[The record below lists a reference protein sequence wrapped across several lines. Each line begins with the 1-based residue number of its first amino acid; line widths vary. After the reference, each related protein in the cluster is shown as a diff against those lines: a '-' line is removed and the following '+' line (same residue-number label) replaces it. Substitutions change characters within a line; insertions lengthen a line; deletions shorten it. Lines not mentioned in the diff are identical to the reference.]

1 MILPFRRRSRP
12 EAALAL
18 HDLGAA
24 APWPGRPFVA
34 LVPGAEAPLL
44 PLDLP
49 AGLSGPARERVAR
62 RQMRDALGPDGA
74 EARPAR
80 LGAAREGW
88 QRMLVCDA
96 GARAQ
101 WAARVAGTACHAVL
115 PDYLALPAAPGL
127 WVIET
132 GDEGLRARLGPED
145 GFTAEPE
152 LALALLAAVAEE
164 APPRAVLRL
173 GPPLAP
179 LDDWLGAR
187 GWPIAENVEALG
199 GQEGIKTP
207 VRFGH
212 GELALD
218 LARDPEAERAALR
231 RGLAR
236 LALALVLALG
246 GFGLWAA
253 SVQIETT
260 RLADQGLVYRKNAER
275 LARAGLIPAGPILDL
290 RAQAQGALERAR
302 AQSAQASGEARPLE
316 ALRVAGE
323 VLAAQELRVT
333 RAAYQP
339 GTGLVIDLEIAD
351 FAALDGLVAALRAAG
366 TEARVA
372 QSVTREGTGVEAVL
386 ALATTLKGPDR

>member
-1 MILPFRRRSRP
+1 M
-12 EAALAL
+12 L
-18 HDLGAA
+18 HDLGAGV
-24 APWPGRPFVA
+24 PLPGRPFVA

-62 RQMRDALGPDGA
+62 RQMRDVLGPGA
-74 EARPAR
+74 AEMRPAR

-88 QRMLVCDA
+88 RRMLVCDA
-96 GARAQ
+96 AARAQ
-101 WAARVAGTACHAVL
+101 WAARVAGTACRAVL

-132 GDEGLRARLGPED
+132 ETGQVRARLGPED
-145 GFTAEPE
+145 GFAAESD
-152 LALALLAAVAEE
+152 LALALLETAAEQT
-164 APPRAVLRL
+164 PPRAVLRL
-173 GPPLAP
+173 GPPLAA
-179 LDDWLGAR
+179 LDDWLHAQ
-187 GWPIAENVEALG
+187 GWPSAESPEGPVEQEEIAPPL
-199 GQEGIKTP
+199 
-207 VRFGH
+207 RFGH

-231 RGLAR
+231 GGMVR
-236 LALALVLALG
+236 LVAALVLAFA
-246 GFGLWAA
+246 GFGFWAA

-275 LARAGLIPAGPILDL
+275 LAREGLIPSGPILDL
-290 RAQAQGALERAR
+290 RAQARGALERAR
-302 AQSAQASGEARPLE
+302 GRLTQAEGEARPLE
-316 ALRVAGE
+316 ALRLAGE
-323 VLAAQELRVT
+323 VLVSQELRVT

-351 FAALDGLVAALRAAG
+351 FAALDTVVAALRDAG

-372 QSVTREGTGVEAVL
+372 QSVTRDGAGVEAVL
-386 ALATTLKGPDR
+386 ALATTLPGAGQ